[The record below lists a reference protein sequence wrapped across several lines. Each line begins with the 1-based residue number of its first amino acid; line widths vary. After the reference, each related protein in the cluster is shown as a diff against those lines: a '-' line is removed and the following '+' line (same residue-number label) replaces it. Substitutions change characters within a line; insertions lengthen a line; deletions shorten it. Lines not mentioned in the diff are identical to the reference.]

1 LTKNTLSFVKDE
13 TTRTKLQKCFD
24 TSDNERDSKAI
35 ERLLDEIKNDDEF
48 WKFLFFAIIDQERSK
63 NPVTLSDLPVVCSGV
78 TVDKTLTELE
88 REIINDYEKDISS
101 QISVPEGVIYPEN
114 KQILIDT
121 LKKEWKICV
130 SSFALRNAATAT
142 SLTLYKRKH
151 LLQWRVEQQQSVS
164 HHHPE
169 DSHYEDQDHVNP
181 SWSEGI
187 EVKNHYCKIFPSFIF
202 SFLQLKLKFPT
213 PSPDLFDL
221 KSSSLYTVRV
231 VIQRRRRKK
240 Q

>member
-1 LTKNTLSFVKDE
+1 M
-13 TTRTKLQKCFD
+13 Q
-24 TSDNERDSKAI
+24 
-35 ERLLDEIKNDDEF
+35 
-48 WKFLFFAIIDQERSK
+48 LF
-63 NPVTLSDLPVVCSGV
+63 
-78 TVDKTLTELE
+78 
-88 REIINDYEKDISS
+88 
-101 QISVPEGVIYPEN
+101 
-114 KQILIDT
+114 
-121 LKKEWKICV
+121 V
-130 SSFALRNAATAT
+130 SSLALRNAATAT

-221 KSSSLYTVRV
+221 KSSSLYRSYSNLLH
-231 VIQRRRRKK
+231 IHWHQYKNQKSRGLSLQEQSDK
-240 Q
+240 